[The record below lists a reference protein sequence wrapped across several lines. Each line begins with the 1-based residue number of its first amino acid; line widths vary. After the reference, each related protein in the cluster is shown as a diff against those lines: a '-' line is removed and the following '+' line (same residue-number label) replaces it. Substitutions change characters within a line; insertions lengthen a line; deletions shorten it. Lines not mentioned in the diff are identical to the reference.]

1 MNNLPSS
8 LVHLSFGDSFNQEV
22 NNLPLPLKHLAFG
35 SAFNLSVDLLPNLET
50 ITLGRDF
57 QRSINLLPETLTKLT
72 MVSYDFNNKLP
83 PLLFTHVNIISNIFD
98 QPIEFL
104 SPRLI
109 SLKLPTYYTCKLE
122 LLPYL
127 TSLTHLRCVDEV
139 ITSFPD
145 SLTSFHC
152 LDPCAKETMDVIS
165 NSSLSSLQLD
175 ICLQTPLLLPHS
187 LKTLKLSNGFW
198 VEGRVK
204 FPLNDLPASLTR
216 LEFGQDRLPTVGN
229 LPASLTHLICY
240 SSNQPIDSYPPNLT
254 HLSFGAHFNEPIVGK
269 LPHTLHSLEIGR
281 SFSQPLRS
289 LPPSLKLLSSML
301 SLLCAWREEK
311 RRGREGGRGRGAVFL
326 SRTNSVHEVTRR
338 VVKNSK
344 TTCIEVPPTLATLI
358 VSTFLLY
365 LLHPYLLPLSILFSP
380 SLFSSSLFF
389 IFDMLLGDRI
399 CSCRSSWIS

>member
-1 MNNLPSS
+1 M
-8 LVHLSFGDSFNQEV
+8 
-22 NNLPLPLKHLAFG
+22 
-35 SAFNLSVDLLPNLET
+35 
-50 ITLGRDF
+50 
-57 QRSINLLPETLTKLT
+57 LPETLTKLT
-72 MVSYDFNNKLP
+72 MVSYDFNYKLP

-109 SLKLPTYYTCKLE
+109 SLKLPTYYTHKLE

-139 ITSFPD
+139 VTRFPD

-152 LDPCAKETMDVIS
+152 LDPCAKEIMDVIS

-198 VEGRVK
+198 VEGRAE
-204 FPLNDLPASLTR
+204 FPLNDLPTSLTR

-229 LPASLTHLICY
+229 LPASLTHLMCY
-240 SSNQPIDSYPPNLT
+240 SSNQPVDSYPPNLT

-289 LPPSLKLLSSML
+289 LPPFVETSFKYVVFVV
-301 SLLCAWREEK
+301 CVEGGKRGEEE
-311 RRGREGGRGRGAVFL
+311 REGGQEELYSYHELILFMKSLDVFL
-326 SRTNSVHEVTRR
+326 
-338 VVKNSK
+338 KGSK
-344 TTCIEVPPTLATLI
+344 TTCIEVPPTLATLKA
-358 VSTFLLY
+358 SSFLLY
-365 LLHPYLLPLSILFSP
+365 LLHPSPSP
-380 SLFSSSLFF
+380 SLNPLLFISLFFFTFF